1 MKVVFQYK
9 DKDGKDQE
17 LTEHVDVPR
26 LHDKVRISNWPK
38 SEEYF
43 TVVNIIWTLN
53 NNDIGHDEPEVVIQ
67 LKRATS
73 DWLGL

>member
-9 DKDGKDQE
+9 DRDGKDQE
-17 LTEHVDVPR
+17 LVSYSDVPSR
-26 LHDKVRISNWPK
+26 HDKIRISNWPK

-43 TVVNIIWTLN
+43 TVVDILWALN
-53 NNDIGHDEPEVVIQ
+53 KNDIGQDEPEVLIQ